1 MSETL
6 SLRER
11 IQALPDGHRLVWY
24 PATHQLN
31 TTTDELKALVA
42 ALDAAEQRER
52 VAVGVLKDV
61 REYILL
67 VHREV
72 LNVAN
77 FNRPVYDAG
86 HATMNKVEA
95 AIKAAED

>member
-31 TTTDELKALVA
+31 TTTDELKALAA

-52 VAVGVLKDV
+52 DAVVGAKGRFGIHPACASRSSKRGEL
-61 REYILL
+61 
-67 VHREV
+67 
-72 LNVAN
+72 
-77 FNRPVYDAG
+77 
-86 HATMNKVEA
+86 
-95 AIKAAED
+95 